1 MEVLQQNN
9 YIFLQGN
16 STFQNLYNKQEDD
29 ENGVFHS
36 SPISHSKSM
45 TSLQSSSQSSPSSLL
60 LSTPLTS
67 SPSTSSTSLLSGS
80 KSLPNSCSNTP
91 VMAPVSWRKCCS
103 LPRCL
108 LCTNGTPRCLCMNH
122 PSWTLI
128 LRVVF
133 FSLSQLYPD
142 KEFFNLKKE
151 VYVYL
156 NDHWDILSPNQN
168 QSHNWRRQVQDA
180 LSHSRFFRSGRH
192 TLRCNGYWQLKL
204 LCNPWSYI
212 NSKQFETLKVDEPS
226 SSSSSPSSSPINLPK
241 EDHLSHISSPIEIAW
256 RISSPNVNTSN
267 SKKSNN
273 NNNNNLNNNNNNNNN
288 DNINSINNTLNRSVN
303 NMNIN
308 NNNNNNNILN
318 NKLMDIKQLLHNNNL
333 NNNINNSNNNNNNN
347 NNINEEEYNELS
359 SPSSSNYQS
368 DDTPSSPFTP
378 QSSSKSLHF
387 SALNALSNFSL
398 SQITLPPPPK
408 MVQPSSIAVDQQP
421 DDKIY
426 QMKSILNCTF

>member
-1 MEVLQQNN
+1 MEVLSQNN
-9 YIFLQGN
+9 YIFLPGN
-16 STFQNLYNKQEDD
+16 PTFQNLYKQEED
-29 ENGVFHS
+29 ENSNVVFHS

-45 TSLQSSSQSSPSSLL
+45 TPSSSISSPSSLL

-67 SPSTSSTSLLSGS
+67 SPSTSSTSLLSSGGLGPQS

-91 VMAPVSWRKCCS
+91 VMAPVSWKKCCS

-212 NSKQFETLKVDEPS
+212 NSKQFETLKVDEQPS
-226 SSSSSPSSSPINLPK
+226 SLSSSSCSTSSSPSSSPINLPK

-256 RISSPNVNTSN
+256 RISSPNNNNNN
-267 SKKSNN
+267 SKKLNNINNSNN
-273 NNNNNLNNNNNNNNN
+273 NNNNKNNN
-288 DNINSINNTLNRSVN
+288 DSFNNINNT
-303 NMNIN
+303 
-308 NNNNNNNILN
+308 LN
-318 NKLMDIKQLLHNNNL
+318 NKLMDIKQLLHNGTLHNNNNNL
-333 NNNINNSNNNNNNN
+333 NNNINNLNINNNQQD
-347 NNINEEEYNELS
+347 EEYNDLS
-359 SPSSSNYQS
+359 SPSSNYQS
-368 DDTPSSPFTP
+368 DDAPSSPFTP

-408 MVQPSSIAVDQQP
+408 MVQPSSTDQA